1 MQLEQ
6 EPESDPGKEEM
17 PVYRYVTEGASG
29 GNGSSVPP
37 PRTLQKA
44 SPNSLSEE
52 GKAGVLSIGPG
63 PYWGTP
69 PPFQARPALGPSRF
83 FQLWRPHSSKAEDV
97 CGAGLR
103 GMLSTRSKLTGTV

>member
-63 PYWGTP
+63 PYWWRGGHP
-69 PPFQARPALGPSRF
+69 HPFRLGLHLGQAGSFSFGGHTAAKPKMSVVQA
-83 FQLWRPHSSKAEDV
+83 
-97 CGAGLR
+97 
-103 GMLSTRSKLTGTV
+103 